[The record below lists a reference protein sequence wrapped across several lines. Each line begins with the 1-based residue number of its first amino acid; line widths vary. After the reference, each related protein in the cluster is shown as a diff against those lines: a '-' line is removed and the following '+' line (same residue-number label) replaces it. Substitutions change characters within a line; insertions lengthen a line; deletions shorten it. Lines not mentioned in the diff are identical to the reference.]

1 MHEIDDLLFHTCVCN
16 FKHPLMSWFME
27 CEEAFSKGILPYEGS
42 LSEQPAKIM
51 EVIYLLQSLKMDYN
65 IYMQKKHDKG

>member
-1 MHEIDDLLFHTCVCN
+1 
-16 FKHPLMSWFME
+16 MSWFME
-27 CEEAFSKGILPYEGS
+27 CEEAFSKGILPYDGS

-65 IYMQKKHDKG
+65 IHMQKKHDKG